1 MLNLFWFNQQKVT
14 PCARQN
20 YGSFFGY
27 NNGVNKQSICNLILI
42 LITAAGA
49 FIPVSAA
56 RAELSTQS
64 SSVTAYDLIVAMNTL
79 RVSNGLPALVEDPI
93 INAVAQSTAEI
104 MAASQMSWH
113 IGNVSG
119 RLQSAGYGGGS
130 KVWGT
135 ENFAV
140 GNQTIDQIMVV
151 WSDADHMIPAVNAA
165 YCNVG
170 AGVATSGNGMT
181 YYILQAAYTS
191 GKACGEYTSTSGGT
205 INQASGSTTEGITG
219 GVSQMVMPVKIAE
232 PDADGKVFHV
242 VQAGQSYWAIAIT
255 YGVTIKDIQ
264 TWNNLSAIAPL
275 QTGQK
280 LFIPSANTEGYAT
293 PTPVGMIQ
301 TSPPDQDGKIVH
313 TVQSY
318 QTLTTISQAYGTSV
332 ENVVILN
339 GISANTPL
347 QIGQQLVINAGY
359 APPTATVTLTPTP
372 LSPLQKLTPEADG
385 KYYHAVGTGE
395 NLTWIANLYQ
405 VDVNSLMVWNGI
417 TGSSVIQVGQKLLLE
432 VTPPATI
439 TPTPSDT
446 PTITPVPPTAIPSA
460 TSNFT
465 PTMVYNKESVFGSRG
480 VSPWIVLGVLGAGLI
495 AILVIYIRSRFFLK
509 GLK

>member
-1 MLNLFWFNQQKVT
+1 V
-14 PCARQN
+14 
-20 YGSFFGY
+20 
-27 NNGVNKQSICNLILI
+27 NNKSIFNLILI
-42 LITAAGA
+42 LIIAAA
-49 FIPVSAA
+49 ALIPVSAA
-56 RAELSTQS
+56 RAEPLAQS

-113 IGNVSG
+113 IGDVSG

-140 GNQTIDQIMVV
+140 GNQTIDEIMVV

-170 AGVATSGNGMT
+170 AGVATSGSGRT

-191 GKACGEYTSTSGGT
+191 GKACGEYTSTSGGS
-205 INQASGSTTEGITG
+205 INPASGSTTG
-219 GVSQMVMPVKIAE
+219 GVISAAQIIVPVKVSE
-232 PDADGKVFHV
+232 PDAEGKIFHTV
-242 VQAGQSYWAIAIT
+242 ASGQSFWSIAIA

-264 TWNNLSAIAPL
+264 TWNNLPGTATL

-301 TSPPDQDGKIVH
+301 TALPDESGRIVH
-313 TVQSY
+313 AVQSY

-359 APPTATVTLTPTP
+359 APPTETPTLTPTP

-385 KYYHAVGTGE
+385 KYYHAVAVGE
-395 NLTWIANLYQ
+395 NLTWIANMYQ
-405 VDVNSLMVWNGI
+405 VDVNSLMLWNGI
-417 TGSSVIQVGQKLLLE
+417 TASSVIQVGQKLLLE

-446 PTITPVPPTAIPSA
+446 PTFTPVPPTAVP
-460 TSNFT
+460 TLTPNFT

-480 VSPWIVLGVLGAGLI
+480 VSPWIVLGVLGAGLLAVI
-495 AILVIYIRSRFFLK
+495 AIYVRSRFFLK
-509 GLK
+509 RLK